1 MKILATIN
9 GITFY
14 EKRGKCYFGQDVNGN
29 NPQLTIENCPV
40 NCPDDIAFK
49 YLA

>member
-1 MKILATIN
+1 MTILATIN

-14 EKRGKCYFGQDVNGN
+14 EKNGNCYFGKDVNEN
-29 NPQLTIENCPV
+29 NEMLTIDNAPV
-40 NCPDDIAFK
+40 FTPKEICFK